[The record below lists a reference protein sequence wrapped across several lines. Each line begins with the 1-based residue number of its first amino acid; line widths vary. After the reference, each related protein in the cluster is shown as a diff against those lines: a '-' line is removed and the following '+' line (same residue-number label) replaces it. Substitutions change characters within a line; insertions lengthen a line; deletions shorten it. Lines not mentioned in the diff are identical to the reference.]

1 MGKGIMMRS
10 KKIRILMRMAMM
22 GGRWREVDNE
32 ERMMKRSVTEDQRK
46 ARVMMEND
54 KKEILIDR
62 SK

>member
-32 ERMMKRSVTEDQRK
+32 ERTIRRSVTDDQRK
-46 ARVMMEND
+46 ARVMIKIE
-54 KKEILIDR
+54 KKG
-62 SK
+62 